1 MNQWNVEL
9 YEQKHSYVWQ
19 YGSKLLE
26 MLDPKP
32 GEHILDLGCGT
43 GELTA
48 EIAATGARV
57 VGLDVAESA
66 IATCRQKYPQ
76 IEFVVAD
83 GANFCLESFDA
94 VFSNAALHWIHPP
107 AAAVNCIY
115 RALKPGGRLVAEFG
129 GKGNVAQIIKAITD
143 VLPSADKNRW
153 YFPSI
158 GEYSTLLEQQGFTV
172 NFAALFSRPTKLAGE
187 NGLANWLEMFAREDF
202 QERSASSKAATVAQI
217 ESQLRSSLYRQG
229 NWWADYYRIQ
239 IVATKPNSDAFN

>member
-9 YEQKHSYVWQ
+9 YQKHSYVWQ

-32 GEHILDLGCGT
+32 GERILDLGCGT

-48 EIAATGARV
+48 EIAATGVRV
-57 VGLDVAESA
+57 VGLDAAESA
-66 IATCRQKYPQ
+66 IAQCRQKYPQ
-76 IEFVVAD
+76 MEFVVAN
-83 GANFCLESFDA
+83 GADFSLEPSFDA

-107 AAAVNCIY
+107 AGAVKCIY

-129 GKGNVAQIIKAITD
+129 GKGNVARIIEAIEMALD
-143 VLPSADKNRW
+143 RPIRNRW

-172 NFAALFSRPTKLAGE
+172 NFATLFSRPTKLAGE
-187 NGLANWLEMFAREDF
+187 EGLANWLEMFAYEDF
-202 QERSASSKAATVAQI
+202 QASSATTATIEKI
-217 ESQLRSSLYRQG
+217 ESQLRPSLYDDG
-229 NWWADYYRIQ
+229 HWWADYWRIQ
-239 IVATKPNSDAFN
+239 IVATKPNNRHS

>member
-26 MLDPKP
+26 MLDAKP
-32 GEHILDLGCGT
+32 GEQILDLGCGT
-43 GELTA
+43 GQLTA

-57 VGLDVAESA
+57 VGLDAAESA
-66 IATCRQKYPQ
+66 IAQCRQQYPQ
-76 IEFVVAD
+76 IEFIVAN
-83 GANFCLESFDA
+83 GADFSLEPFDA

-129 GKGNVAQIIKAITD
+129 GKGNVDRIIEAIEMAIAR
-143 VLPSADKNRW
+143 SINRW

-172 NFAALFSRPTKLAGE
+172 NFATLFSRPTKLAGE
-187 NGLANWLEMFAREDF
+187 DGLANWLEMFAYEDF
-202 QERSASSKAATVAQI
+202 RESSATTATIEQI
-217 ESQLRSSLYRQG
+217 ESQLRPFLYRDG
-229 NWWADYYRIQ
+229 HWWADYWRIQ
-239 IVATKPNSDAFN
+239 IVATKPSSDRHS